1 MVLKINWIFLIID
14 GTELVFGTTV
24 ENNKNSNYKN
34 EKKNILKIDAV
45 CEFLI
50 TWDQN
55 EVRTLKKSKHSPIGI
70 CFDFLPCDFERN
82 HKKSFLIRIFS
93 FCFLL
98 CLDQLQ
104 LVGNLQRLIG
114 QLSNFSKLLVG
125 FIRPLV
131 HCKKMRGLITEFLA
145 TNWHSKYFVT
155 QAIAYVYRDF
165 SLSFDYKI
173 NLLVITLGN
182 SQEK

>member
-1 MVLKINWIFLIID
+1 MNPYFLYKIFTFFILILFFFIFLFIRIFWLIIL
-14 GTELVFGTTV
+14 TIV
-24 ENNKNSNYKN
+24 
-34 EKKNILKIDAV
+34 
-45 CEFLI
+45 
-50 TWDQN
+50 
-55 EVRTLKKSKHSPIGI
+55 
-70 CFDFLPCDFERN
+70 
-82 HKKSFLIRIFS
+82 FLIRIFS

-145 TNWHSKYFVT
+145 SNWHSKYFVT
-155 QAIAYVYRDF
+155 QAIAYVYKDF

-182 SQEK
+182 SQDK